1 MMQARKG
8 AVQAIAAP
16 GEKMQ
21 GSKRKSSRSV
31 AKARGARAVIK
42 ARPFDWP
49 DDGRVDPA
57 VTALLVIDLQKAFLS
72 PEGYLARKG
81 YDPSPLRAILPA
93 VNRVIAAARA
103 AGCLIV
109 HTRQGYRSDLADMDR
124 LDRHKRPRLELED
137 LGGLVRGSPDFEI
150 VPEVEV
156 RDTDIIIDKTAN
168 GAFTYT
174 ELEPVLRVQGI
185 THLMLAGCTTDV
197 CVHCTL
203 REATDRRFQ
212 CLLIEDAC
220 ASGDAYAHAAAVHMV
235 TVEGGI
241 FGAVA
246 ASDAVVAG
254 LGRARAKTSA
264 A

>member
-1 MMQARKG
+1 MQT
-8 AVQAIAAP
+8 
-16 GEKMQ
+16 
-21 GSKRKSSRSV
+21 SKRRARSRRSSPS
-31 AKARGARAVIK
+31 RGANVVK

-49 DDGRVDPA
+49 DGGRLEPA
-57 VTALLVIDLQKAFLS
+57 STALIAIDLQKAFLS
-72 PEGYLARKG
+72 PDGYLARKG
-81 YDPSPLRAILPA
+81 YDPAPLRAILPA
-93 VNRVIAAARA
+93 VNRVIDAARS
-103 AGCLIV
+103 AGCLVV
-109 HTRQGYRSDLADMDR
+109 HTRQGYRADLADMMR
-124 LDRHKRPRLELED
+124 LDRRGRVRVDVREF
-137 LGGLVRGSPDFEI
+137 GGLVRGSPDFEI
-150 VPEVEV
+150 VPEIEV
-156 RDTDIIIDKTAN
+156 RDTDIVIDKTAN

-185 THLMLAGCTTDV
+185 THLLLAGCTTDV

-203 REATDRRFQ
+203 REANDRRFQ

-246 ASDAVVAG
+246 TADEVVAG
-254 LGRARAKTSA
+254 LKRARAKRPA

>member
-1 MMQARKG
+1 MS
-8 AVQAIAAP
+8 
-16 GEKMQ
+16 
-21 GSKRKSSRSV
+21 SKRARTSRSGP
-31 AKARGARAVIK
+31 AIIK
-42 ARPFDWP
+42 ARPDDWP
-49 DDGRVDPA
+49 DSGRLEPEM
-57 VTALLVIDLQKAFLS
+57 TALVVIDLQRAFLS
-72 PEGYLARKG
+72 PDGYLARKG
-81 YDPSPLRAILPA
+81 YDPAPLRAILPA
-93 VNRVIAAARA
+93 VNRVISAARS

-109 HTRQGYRSDLADMDR
+109 HTRQGYRADLADMMR
-124 LDRHKRPRLELED
+124 LDRRSRKREEPDD
-137 LGGLVRGSPDFEI
+137 LGGLLRGSPDFEL
-150 VPEVEV
+150 VPELDVHASDV
-156 RDTDIIIDKTAN
+156 IIDKTAN

-185 THLMLAGCTTDV
+185 NYLMLAGCTTDV

-246 ASDAVVAG
+246 NADAVIAG
-254 LGRARAKTSA
+254 LTRARAKARTA
-264 A
+264 